1 MRVVGLFFQI
11 ETSMSMFCHDGL
23 LQKQMNTFHGCGTL
37 AWYQNKSHTLTHVAG
52 VLNDKQLV
60 GDLNRDANSQSRLQL
75 NNVFVGVKVR
85 FLGIATTSYI
95 FTPRKI
101 NEKIPTRKPPGST
114 LPWKPT
120 PEKTN
125 CGGLNLDRDLK
136 VGDLWVE

>member
-1 MRVVGLFFQI
+1 
-11 ETSMSMFCHDGL
+11 MFCHEPL
-23 LQKQMNTFHGCGTL
+23 LQKETNTFHGCFTL
-37 AWYQNKSHTLTHVAG
+37 ACYQNSSYTLTHVAG

-60 GDLNRDANSQSRLQL
+60 GDLNGDANPQSRLQL

-85 FLGIATTSYI
+85 FFGNTTTSYI

-136 VGDLWVE
+136 V